1 MFYENLIS
9 IIINITI
16 AISFIIRYY
25 KMLLTCL
32 YCCTC
37 YLQSGGRI
45 YDSFVN
51 HELPHSL

>member
-16 AISFIIRYY
+16 ANSFIIRYY

-32 YCCTC
+32 YC

>member
-16 AISFIIRYY
+16 ANSFIIRYY